1 MQRFSF
7 VFPGGM
13 SMSALLISRA
23 LVLAQSGGSS
33 PAMTGFWYDGAGR
46 ILGIVLAVLVVGVVV
61 ALIRA
66 GRCRR

>member
-1 MQRFSF
+1 
-7 VFPGGM
+7 M
-13 SMSALLISRA
+13 SVLMNLCTF
-23 LVLAQSGGSS
+23 VLAQEGGSS
-33 PAMTGFWYDGAGR
+33 PAMTGFWYNGAGR